1 MNISVVTKEAR
12 SEFLDMVPGLKPE
25 GGLLL
30 AAYEENEGAVEAPVS
45 GVLYADGED
54 TDLAVKYLYVA
65 EEKRHLGI
73 GRQLL
78 SSLRVMAAPL
88 GVERILASYAKEK
101 DTSDLDG
108 FFTACGFA
116 EHGAGGLSAIS
127 LGDAFDA
134 VDGMELEWKAGDLVF
149 LKELQSKHFYALAD
163 MLSDRVYAG
172 DEDTSKTW
180 LPLKNRDLYMPESV
194 IALEEDGT
202 PAGCL
207 MFIRLSEKEVLLDY
221 LCTFKNNQGRLLM
234 AMVCAGTNALFD
246 SCRIDSK
253 ILCHTINSVSAGLLK
268 KLPFRKVE
276 DLGDVVVFSQEI

>member
-101 DTSDLDG
+101 DTSDLDV
-108 FFTACGFA
+108 FFTAFCFA
-116 EHGAGGLSAIS
+116 
-127 LGDAFDA
+127 
-134 VDGMELEWKAGDLVF
+134 
-149 LKELQSKHFYALAD
+149 
-163 MLSDRVYAG
+163 
-172 DEDTSKTW
+172 
-180 LPLKNRDLYMPESV
+180 
-194 IALEEDGT
+194 
-202 PAGCL
+202 
-207 MFIRLSEKEVLLDY
+207 
-221 LCTFKNNQGRLLM
+221 
-234 AMVCAGTNALFD
+234 
-246 SCRIDSK
+246 
-253 ILCHTINSVSAGLLK
+253 
-268 KLPFRKVE
+268 
-276 DLGDVVVFSQEI
+276 